1 MQRADVGVDAD
12 HVLTFWVIP
21 SEARVP
27 PTAAPAFIGRVIDA
41 IARVPGVEGVT
52 VDGGAPL
59 SGSASST
66 LYIAGQPA
74 PDPGQAPPV
83 LRHYIAPDHFRTL
96 GIPVRQGRPFTAA
109 DTADAPR
116 VAVISETAARR
127 FWPRGDAIGQR
138 VWFGGGSNF
147 NSLERSALIV
157 GIVGD
162 VAYQPFDRRAN
173 FASFYTPYTQFTYP
187 ARAVF
192 VRTAQDPLAALP
204 DVRRAVA
211 SVDPEL
217 ALQDTQLLADQLR
230 ASWARQRLDTA
241 LFSGFGLAA
250 LGLAASGIF
259 AVLAYSVSTRR
270 REFGIRIAL
279 GARSS
284 RIVRLVLGEGMAF
297 PIAGLFIGLAA
308 SLALTRL
315 LQASL
320 YETSPL
326 EPRVFFSMAGVL
338 LAAALLASL
347 IPAWRATKADPVESL
362 RAE

>member
-1 MQRADVGVDAD
+1 M
-12 HVLTFWVIP
+12 L
-21 SEARVP
+21 
-27 PTAAPAFIGRVIDA
+27 
-41 IARVPGVEGVT
+41 
-52 VDGGAPL
+52 
-59 SGSASST
+59 
-66 LYIAGQPA
+66 
-74 PDPGQAPPV
+74 
-83 LRHYIAPDHFRTL
+83 
-96 GIPVRQGRPFTAA
+96 QGRPFTTA

-241 LFSGFGLAA
+241 LFSGFGVAA

-338 LAAALLASL
+338 LVAALLASL
-347 IPAWRATKADPVESL
+347 IPAWRATQADPVESL